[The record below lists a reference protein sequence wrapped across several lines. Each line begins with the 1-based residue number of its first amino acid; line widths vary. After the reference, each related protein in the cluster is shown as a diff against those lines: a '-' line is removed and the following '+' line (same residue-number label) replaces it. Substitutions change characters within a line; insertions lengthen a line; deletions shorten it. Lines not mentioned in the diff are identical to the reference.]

1 MHASIA
7 AIEYFLPEKT
17 VSTADLSAEFP
28 EWSVEKIDSKTGIR
42 DRHVVGAE
50 ECSSDLAFA
59 AAQKLFQSG
68 ACRPEQIDFILLCT
82 QSPDYFLPTTACL
95 LQDRLGI
102 PTTAG
107 ALDFNLGCSGFV
119 YGLGLAEGLI
129 ASGQASKVLLLTAET
144 YSKFLNPQDREC
156 PDHIRRCRRGDPG
169 ECCRCAGAVDRAVC
183 LRHGRQR
190 RPEPDRARPAAC
202 GNRALRRAALRQKL
216 RAETFAARTIST

>member
-1 MHASIA
+1 MHAFIA

-28 EWSVEKIDSKTGIR
+28 DWSVEKIDSKTGIR
-42 DRHVVGAE
+42 DRHVVGAD

-68 ACRPEQIDFILLCT
+68 ACRPEQIDFVLLCT

-129 ASGQASKVLLLTAET
+129 ASGQASNVSVT
-144 YSKFLNPQDREC
+144 DRRNLQQVPESRRQEC
-156 PDHIRRCRRGDPG
+156 PDDIRRCRCGDSG
-169 ECCRCAGAVDRAVC
+169 ECGRCAGPVDRAVC
-183 LRHGRQR
+183 LW
-190 RPEPDRARPAAC
+190 D
-202 GNRALRRAALRQKL
+202 
-216 RAETFAARTIST
+216 